1 MRRNLRVVYVAVTLG
16 LASWVA
22 TSAGAQSTAPD
33 RADEAAA
40 RQEGVVSWY
49 TSTPIALAQQL
60 ADKFQRDTGI
70 KVQLLRTGGQAVL
83 RRLQQEVAAGRP
95 GADVMTMSD
104 AGAANGLAKQGL
116 FVAFRPEGFD
126 KVVDEAKDK
135 DGRWIAQRLAI
146 IGMPVRNDKV
156 DAKDMPRTWSDLK
169 HPKYKGLMVMPDPSF
184 TAIQLVVVGM
194 LSRSLGW
201 DFYKALRANDT
212 MIVQGHQQVFSTMQQ
227 GERVIGAEGADPRTF
242 ADGREVPNQRMVYPT
257 EGVFIVSSP
266 TAVIKGAAHPNAAK
280 LFAQFMI
287 TPQAQK
293 MIAEGGIHASRIDIA
308 PPPGQPALSAV
319 KFLPVDLDY
328 IETRGRE
335 LKTQFSEIFQ

>member
-16 LASWVA
+16 LVSGVA
-22 TSAGAQSTAPD
+22 TSTRAQTAAPD

-83 RRLQQEVAAGRP
+83 RRLQQEIAAGRP

-146 IGMPVRNDKV
+146 IGIPVRHDKV

-169 HPKYKGLMVMPDPSF
+169 QPKYKGLMVMPDPSF

-242 ADGREVPNQRMVYPT
+242 ADGREVPNQRMVYPA

-287 TPQAQK
+287 TPQAQQ

-328 IETRGRE
+328 IETRGRA
-335 LKTQFSEIFQ
+335 LKAQFSEIFQ